1 MIRKQTFVTINF
13 FFGETIEIEV
23 VISTAWKK
31 QLFFAYSI
39 DRDTKLV
46 MLAKECLM
54 LRFTTDN
61 KLALKL
67 FDIELIFLFRLFFIL
82 FEDVFSF
89 FVVAFLHGLHD
100 VIIDHQDIILID
112 LGLSGICPGGIIGR
126 LQ

>member
-39 DRDTKLV
+39 DRDTKLI

-67 FDIELIFLFRLFFIL
+67 FDIELIFLFWLLFIL

-100 VIIDHQDIILID
+100 VIIDH
-112 LGLSGICPGGIIGR
+112 
-126 LQ
+126 